1 MYVCNLIA
9 FLCCVMFPVGLT
21 EGRVMREIRGRVM
34 REIRGRV
41 MREIR
46 DTCEHGNYTIEGT
59 TKTCCFCSVGYKLIR
74 DCTDTNHPDCDLC
87 EPTTYLDYPNNDRNC
102 LPCKICETEANMEVK
117 EGCSAYSNTICR
129 CKEDHYCDQG
139 DYCRTCKPCDK
150 CDEVETKC
158 TETSNTVCKDAKEP
172 TTSKGAIAAAVLV
185 PLLIIT
191 ICLVLFYLWKQKKD
205 KKTIDTGPE
214 AEQLKDLD
222 LNPYLLE
229 IADHLGWKVM
239 KRVALHSGMKQASI
253 DNHESSHPNDAKEQT
268 YGLLHEWSQ
277 TQGLYEAYPALIK
290 TLHAIKERRTADEIK
305 KIIEKGQAKAQP

>member
-1 MYVCNLIA
+1 
-9 FLCCVMFPVGLT
+9 
-21 EGRVMREIRGRVM
+21 MRKR
-34 REIRGRV
+34 
-41 MREIR
+41 R
-46 DTCEHGNYTIEGT
+46 DTCDHGNYTIEGT
-59 TKTCCFCSVGYKLIR
+59 TKTCCLCPVGYKLTH

-87 EPTTYLDYPNNDRNC
+87 EPTTYLDHPNNDRNC
-102 LPCKICETEANMEVK
+102 QPCKICETEANMEEK

-150 CDEVETKC
+150 LLKHE
-158 TETSNTVCKDAKEP
+158 SN
-172 TTSKGAIAAAVLV
+172 
-185 PLLIIT
+185 
-191 ICLVLFYLWKQKKD
+191 KQSSHMVHG
-205 KKTIDTGPE
+205 TY
-214 AEQLKDLD
+214 LD

-253 DNHESSHPNDAKEQT
+253 DNHESSHPNDAQEQT